1 MAFDP
6 FRPVKYLLRV
16 ESSLSGLVSA
26 GLGDI
31 GGRTVEL
38 PLVSSIS
45 RSRVE
50 ATSLTWTLGAEPFRE
65 PSGLREEEI
74 TLSGR
79 SGLTPRLGAD
89 RQGALLYGT
98 GPELFQELEEFLR
111 SYQRQIKTANVN
123 GTVDGI
129 RLVFTAPWEG
139 IDMYVE
145 PGQVRWA
152 RDTGTSRHSYT
163 WTLTLRAYGDATPGP
178 FDIFEAARSIAN
190 YARKAVNSVTA
201 YIALGTQYAKEV
213 NSVGDAFRGIIWSG
227 ASMMMEV
234 RNAIG
239 EFRRAVRMPQAVV
252 EDAFRVAEQ
261 ATLAVYDAYTAIP
274 GVPTAAGRRAFVD
287 ALETLGDAR
296 RATLEAL
303 GASRLSDDARATQ
316 GRQRSTTSAALVAGS
331 ATESATEAQGP
342 VTTHVISAGET
353 LHDVAQAYLG
363 AAERWPEIAAAN
375 GLPDPYRMASGAPLV
390 PGTVLVIPVGAVTPA
405 ADHRTDLRLGLD
417 GDLVV
422 AGSDFAVISGLD
434 NLLQAL
440 SVRLR
445 TERGESPWPTYGV
458 EPMVGDGL
466 RTSSVATAVAS
477 VRSQA
482 LADPRVISVRR
493 TGVQDRGDAIL
504 VECDVVPVTGSAF
517 TVLAAVT

>member
-16 ESSLSGLVSA
+16 ESTLSGLVSA

-31 GGRTVEL
+31 GGRAIEL

-50 ATSLTWTLGAEPFRE
+50 ATTLTWTLSAEPFRE

-111 SYQRQIKTANVN
+111 SYQSRIKRAYAE

-129 RLVFTAPWEG
+129 RLVFSAPWEG
-139 IDMYVE
+139 IDVYVE
-145 PGQVRWA
+145 PGQVRWVREVGA
-152 RDTGTSRHSYT
+152 SRHSYA

-178 FDIFEAARSIAN
+178 FDIFEAARSVAN
-190 YARKAVNSVTA
+190 YVRKVVNSVTA
-201 YIALGTQYAKEV
+201 YIALGTRYAKEV

-227 ASMMMEV
+227 VSMMTEV

-239 EFRRAVRMPQAVV
+239 ELSRAVRMPQAVV

-261 ATLAVYDAYTAIP
+261 ATLAAYDAYTAIP

-296 RATLEAL
+296 RSALEAL
-303 GASRLSDDARATQ
+303 GASRLDGSASATHDQ
-316 GRQRSTTSAALVAGS
+316 LRGTTSAALMAGS
-331 ATESATEAQGP
+331 GADSAAPGP
-342 VTTHVISAGET
+342 VTTHVLSAGET

-363 AAERWPEIAAAN
+363 DAERWPDVAVAN
-375 GLPDPYRMASGAPLV
+375 GLPDPYHMASGAQLV
-390 PGTVLVIPVGAVTPA
+390 PGTVLIIPTAAVPPS
-405 ADHRTDLRLGLD
+405 ADHRTDLLLSPS

-422 AGSDFAVISGLD
+422 AGSDLAVVSGLD

-445 TERGESPWPTYGV
+445 TERGESPWPAYGV
-458 EPMVGDGL
+458 EPMVGDSL
-466 RTSSVATAVAS
+466 RTTAVATAVAS

-482 LADPRVISVRR
+482 LADPRVSMVQR

-504 VECDVVPVTGSAF
+504 VECDVVPVTGTAF
-517 TVLAAVT
+517 TVLAAVA

>member
-16 ESSLSGLVSA
+16 ESTLSPLVDA

-31 GGRTVEL
+31 GGSTVEL
-38 PLVSSIS
+38 PFVSSIT

-50 ATSLTWTLGAEPFRE
+50 ATSLNWTLGSAPIRE
-65 PSGLREEEI
+65 ASGLREEEI

-79 SGLTPRLGAD
+79 SGLVPRLGAD
-89 RQGALLYGT
+89 FKGAALYGT
-98 GPELFQELEEFLR
+98 GPELFQEIEEFLR
-111 SYQRQIKTANVN
+111 RYQRRLKSSYAA
-123 GTVDGI
+123 GTLDGLK
-129 RLVFTAPWEG
+129 LVFSAPWEG
-139 IDMYVE
+139 IDVYVE
-145 PGQVRWA
+145 PSQFRWT
-152 RDTGTSRHSYT
+152 RDTGTSRHSYV
-163 WTLTLRAYGDATPGP
+163 WTLTLRAYGP
-178 FDIFEAARSIAN
+178 FDLFEAARSVAN
-190 YARKAVNSVTA
+190 YVRKVVNSVTA
-201 YIALGTQYAKEV
+201 YIAMGTRYAKEV

-227 ASMMMEV
+227 VSMMTEV

-239 EFRRAVRMPQAVV
+239 EFSRAVRMPQAVV

-261 ATLAVYDAYTAIP
+261 ATLAAYDAYTAIP

-296 RATLEAL
+296 RSALEAL
-303 GASRLSDDARATQ
+303 GASRLNDDASATHARLQ
-316 GRQRSTTSAALVAGS
+316 GNTSAALMAGS
-331 ATESATEAQGP
+331 GADPEAVGPGTGP
-342 VTTHVISAGET
+342 VTTHVLSAGET
-353 LHDVAQAYLG
+353 LHDVAQSYLG
-363 AAERWPEIAAAN
+363 DAERWPEIAVAN
-375 GLPDPYRMASGAPLV
+375 GLSGPYHMASGAPLV
-390 PGTVLVIPVGAVTPA
+390 PGTVLLVPTVAAPPS
-405 ADHRTDLRLGLD
+405 ADHRTDLLLSPS

-445 TERGESPWPTYGV
+445 TERGESPWPAYGV

-482 LADPRVISVRR
+482 MADPRVIAVRR